1 MHLHKLGKVLVGQSI
16 MTIYFY
22 GIVGKLTTSTY
33 MGMTYP
39 TNLFT
44 VIRKNVVELL
54 FGYIFCHTTNTNE
67 VVAWL
72 IFFLVIVN

>member
-1 MHLHKLGKVLVGQSI
+1 MRLHKLGKVLVGQSI

-54 FGYIFCHTTNTNE
+54 FGDFFATQPIRMKL
-67 VVAWL
+67 WL
-72 IFFLVIVN
+72 G